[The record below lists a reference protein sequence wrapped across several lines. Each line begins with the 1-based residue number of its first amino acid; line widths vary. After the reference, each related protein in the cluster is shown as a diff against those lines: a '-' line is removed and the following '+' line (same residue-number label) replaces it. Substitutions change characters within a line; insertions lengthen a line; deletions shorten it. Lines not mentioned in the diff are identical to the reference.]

1 LQVAMASIVG
11 TQLGNGSKMG
21 KGYAVAVLVLTC
33 VFSASFSWSWGAL
46 YWTIPG
52 EIYPVEVRSAGQGTA
67 VALNLGLNFVQAQ
80 CFLAMLCCF
89 KYGIFIFYACWLV
102 VMTAFAMAFVPE
114 TKGVPRVH
122 GPHLRAPLVLGQVRQ
137 GPEVWQRVHLIHDK
151 YLCSVAVHVVHGLAS
166 QL

>member
-1 LQVAMASIVG
+1 MSDTLITLCVCLQVAMASIVG
-11 TQLGNGSKMG
+11 SHLGNGSKMG

-114 TKGVPRVH
+114 TKGVPLESM
-122 GPHLRAPLVLGQVRQ
+122 G
-137 GPEVWQRVHLIHDK
+137 
-151 YLCSVAVHVVHGLAS
+151 HVFARHWYWGRFVKDQKFGS
-166 QL
+166 EST

>member
-1 LQVAMASIVG
+1 MNELPNQ
-11 TQLGNGSKMG
+11 SK
-21 KGYAVAVLVLTC
+21 ANDVLVIC
-33 VFSASFSWSWGAL
+33 RNHRSQSKKSWGAL

-80 CFLAMLCCF
+80 CFLAMLCAF

-114 TKGVPRVH
+114 TKGVPLESMGHVFARH
-122 GPHLRAPLVLGQVRQ
+122 WYWGAAELGRKGWVGQHAE
-137 GPEVWQRVHLIHDK
+137 GD
-151 YLCSVAVHVVHGLAS
+151 
-166 QL
+166 